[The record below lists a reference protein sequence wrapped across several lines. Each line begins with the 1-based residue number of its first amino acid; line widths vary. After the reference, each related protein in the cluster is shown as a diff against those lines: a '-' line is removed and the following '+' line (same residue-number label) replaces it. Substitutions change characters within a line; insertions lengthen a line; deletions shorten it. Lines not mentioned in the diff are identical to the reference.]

1 MSNSKNSRKRSKKGA
16 SKPNIRLILGIVAVS
31 FVIVSALCVSAVTG
45 INRWL
50 NSQDASTQATVAN
63 PLADLPPWSA
73 TQADLTVAVSPSM
86 AQTLQPLADAFNNQ
100 NQRTPDGETMQVALL
115 TVNPDKMVDQA
126 IGQPPFQAVN
136 PDSSLWLN
144 QMDQRWAD
152 LQAGSDTGGSMAIGV
167 RRVSDPVRYATSPIV
182 IAAWE
187 SVAQELGWPDQP
199 VGWQQIQAKATAD
212 ANFKWNHPSTNN
224 AAGMLATLA
233 EFYAG
238 AGLTRGLTAE
248 AATNQATLDYVKSV
262 EATIQF
268 YGEGEEVIVQRLAAE
283 GRNFLDAFVAQERS
297 VIDWNRQHPNDRL
310 VAIYPAE
317 GTLWT
322 DHPLALLEIGAD
334 ESRPVTDNQRR
345 TFQAFTQFLLGGDV
359 QASLLANGFRPADLS
374 LQLDQGSSPFAS
386 PGTPPAVQWREPQ
399 TTLQIPS
406 PEVVDVVQNVWS
418 YTKRPTNV
426 YLVVDTSGSMEG
438 EKLTR
443 TQMALLAFVE
453 QIQGSRDKVG
463 IIEFGSGVKNFEPLR
478 EVDDVGRQRMS
489 ALIESMQADGYTA
502 LIDATYAGV
511 EDLHLLAEDGAINAL
526 VVMTDGNENDSRY
539 NLNDLQALVDQPNR
553 VPVVVFTIAF
563 GTDVDDALLQE
574 MARLGSGQFRRADE
588 TDIEELYRIISTY
601 F

>member
-1 MSNSKNSRKRSKKGA
+1 M
-16 SKPNIRLILGIVAVS
+16 
-31 FVIVSALCVSAVTG
+31 
-45 INRWL
+45 
-50 NSQDASTQATVAN
+50 
-63 PLADLPPWSA
+63 
-73 TQADLTVAVSPSM
+73 AVSPSM
-86 AQTLQPLADAFNNQ
+86 AQTLQPLADDFNSQ
-100 NQRTPDGETMQVALL
+100 SQRTPDGETMQVALL

-187 SVAQELGWPDQP
+187 SVAKELGWPDQP

-224 AAGMLATLA
+224 ATGLLATLA

-248 AATNQATLDYVKSV
+248 IATSNLCHMDYVKSV
-262 EATIQF
+262 EATMRF

-334 ESRPVTDNQRR
+334 RVPARDGQSAPHLPSLHPVSAWAGKASRPVCSPTATAPR
-345 TFQAFTQFLLGGDV
+345 TWGSATGPGSAV
-359 QASLLANGFRPADLS
+359 PSPAWH
-374 LQLDQGSSPFAS
+374 A
-386 PGTPPAVQWREPQ
+386 PAVQWREPQ

-406 PEVVDVVQNVWS
+406 PEVVDVVQNVWY

-443 TQMALLAFVE
+443 TKQALLAFVE

-463 IIEFGSGVKNFEPLR
+463 IIEFGSGVKRFEELQSLND
-478 EVDDVGRQRMS
+478 EGRSRMTS
-489 ALIESMQADGYTA
+489 IIAGMEADGYTA
-502 LIDATYAGV
+502 LLDAVYAGV
-511 EDLHLLAEDGAINAL
+511 EDLQTLADTDAINAL

-539 NLNDLQALVDQPNR
+539 DLGDLQALVDHPNR

-563 GTDVDDALLQE
+563 GSDADDALLQE
-574 MARLGSGQFRRADE
+574 LARVGGGQFRRADE